1 MDSKVKKP
9 SFLYASGVRCMV
21 VAIISIGMLVF
32 GASIQIMMLAALLA
46 TIPCITRLGYTFK
59 EVQQN
64 AYESMLQALQPG
76 SLIATVGMLIGAWM
90 ASGTGPTIMYYGME
104 ATSPQLLL
112 VTALILCSVVSMATG
127 ASCATLGTA

>member
-9 SFLYASGVRCMV
+9 SFLYAIGVMCMV

-59 EVQQN
+59 EVELN
-64 AYESMLQALQPG
+64 AYESMLNVFKSG
-76 SLIATVGMLIGAWM
+76 FIIATYVIYLDSWLE
-90 ASGTGPTIMYYGME
+90 YVNV
-104 ATSPQLLL
+104 SP
-112 VTALILCSVVSMATG
+112 I
-127 ASCATLGTA
+127 